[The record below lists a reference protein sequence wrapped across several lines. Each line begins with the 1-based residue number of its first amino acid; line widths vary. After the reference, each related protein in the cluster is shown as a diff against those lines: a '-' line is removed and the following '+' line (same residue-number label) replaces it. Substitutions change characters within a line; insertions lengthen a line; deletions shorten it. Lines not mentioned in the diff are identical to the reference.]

1 MLAVY
6 HHITTCY
13 HVRTLNRFCEDCYE
27 KYKEKHKLSDKRE
40 RILVAGQ
47 GVVKQTLEH
56 GDETHYPDVQGR
68 VLPVARG

>member
-1 MLAVY
+1 MLTVY

-40 RILVAGQ
+40 RILEKAQFTHRSTLPDRAG
-47 GVVKQTLEH
+47 V
-56 GDETHYPDVQGR
+56 
-68 VLPVARG
+68 